1 MNAVQFVLSEINEL
15 GLTAKLSGKERE
27 RILKNYRRDKMEM
40 GTTTARA
47 ELRKYLES
55 LKSAS

>member
-15 GLTAKLSGKERE
+15 GLTGKINGKQRE
-27 RILKNYRRDKMEM
+27 KILKNYKRDKVEM
-40 GTTTARA
+40 GTKTARA

-55 LKSAS
+55 LKSA